1 MCNFFVLESL
11 QFETFIDGNRVPI
24 VFDLIYN
31 VYFWNHM
38 KKTESIDTG
47 DYLTQKDKYKGQ
59 RLIRLPNCQ
68 RLPNTTSPRITLAGS
83 KRMKLSL
90 ILLAL
95 APQSF
100 NRQFSGVLCADL

>member
-11 QFETFIDGNRVPI
+11 QFETFIDGNLVPI

-83 KRMKLSL
+83 KRNESQSNISSTSTTVLQQAIQRGSL
-90 ILLAL
+90 
-95 APQSF
+95 
-100 NRQFSGVLCADL
+100 R